1 MVYYRNLSHGHL
13 LLEPSRGIY
22 VATARVQNVASAMCP
37 CLRSQGVKCNGVSLW
52 ARADWTEQQAMLTA
66 KRELRWRKFLSWQAL
81 EKEMQFTEQSVESR
95 RKGMARRRQSRA
107 AEEGQGAGEEEDE
120 SDRQAD
126 LVDWGKLVREERL
139 DELPLSVLLTYFRRH
154 QVTIPD
160 TKKQMLLAVKNHY
173 YFSHGQLHKQ
183 TNRLYR
189 PSD

>member
-1 MVYYRNLSHGHL
+1 
-13 LLEPSRGIY
+13 
-22 VATARVQNVASAMCP
+22 
-37 CLRSQGVKCNGVSLW
+37 
-52 ARADWTEQQAMLTA
+52 MLNA

-81 EKEMQFTEQSVESR
+81 EKAMQFKKQSLESK
-95 RKGMARRRQSRA
+95 RKGMARRSRA
-107 AEEGQGAGEEEDE
+107 AQLTKASGEEEDE

-126 LVDWGKLVREERL
+126 LVDWEKLVKEERL

>member
-1 MVYYRNLSHGHL
+1 
-13 LLEPSRGIY
+13 
-22 VATARVQNVASAMCP
+22 
-37 CLRSQGVKCNGVSLW
+37 
-52 ARADWTEQQAMLTA
+52 MLNA

-81 EKEMQFTEQSVESR
+81 EKEMQFKKQSLESK
-95 RKGMARRRQSRA
+95 RKGMARRSRA
-107 AEEGQGAGEEEDE
+107 AQLRRGERPEEEDE

-126 LVDWGKLVREERL
+126 LVDWGKLVKEERL